1 MLSLNRKLPHAV
13 LLTMALQTG
22 TGIWWARG
30 LDDKVTTQGKN
41 IEKLENSVAAMTA
54 AKVVVLESEV
64 ARLQAELAAA
74 RAAGGRERP

>member
-1 MLSLNRKLPHAV
+1 
-13 LLTMALQTG
+13 
-22 TGIWWARG
+22 